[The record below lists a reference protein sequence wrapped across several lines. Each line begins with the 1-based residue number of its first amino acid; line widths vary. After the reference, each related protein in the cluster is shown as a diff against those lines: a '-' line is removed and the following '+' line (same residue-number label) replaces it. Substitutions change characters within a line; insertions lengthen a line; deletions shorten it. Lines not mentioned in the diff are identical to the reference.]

1 MKGFIFTALL
11 DFAEE
16 SFGLSFVDDLISS
29 VKLDSGGVYVT
40 FESYPFSELLAIALA
55 VSEKK
60 EIQLNDLLEA
70 FGLFLLP
77 VLIERHDYIID
88 QYKHPLDLIEGIEKH
103 IHIEVRKLYD
113 DAELPT
119 FNNISRSENKLVIE
133 YTSQKELSHL
143 AIGLIRGTLKHFN
156 KSGTILMDKVT
167 EKDYTTQFTIELTS
181 AK

>member
-1 MKGFIFTALL
+1 MKGFIFTSLL

-16 SFGLSFVDDLISS
+16 TFDLQFVDELISS
-29 VKLDSGGVYVT
+29 VDLDSGGVYVT
-40 FESYPFSELLAIALA
+40 FESYPFSELVTLVSA

-60 EIQLNDLLEA
+60 DIPLNDLLEA

-77 VLIERHDYIID
+77 KLIEKHDYIIH
-88 QYKHPLDLIEGIEKH
+88 QYNHPLDLIEGIEQH
-103 IHIEVRKLYD
+103 IHIEVKKLYD

-119 FNNISRSENKLVIE
+119 FNNISRTENKLVIE

-156 KSGTILMDKVT
+156 INGTILMDRVT
-167 EKDYTTQFTIELTS
+167 ERDHTTQFTIELTNI
-181 AK
+181 